1 MAQMVNFQPVS
12 LSVTHAT
19 DALSA
24 DVRRVAEHRLLCL
37 CLQMYFRRRPAAFE
51 SNACHPNGRTAANVS
66 AESLRGAKKDA
77 TWLHVYPAHEV
88 FIKKNVLKFHAQA
101 ECSKCPVY
109 RAFEIDGSMDNYSR

>member
-1 MAQMVNFQPVS
+1 MRS
-12 LSVTHAT
+12 
-19 DALSA
+19 
-24 DVRRVAEHRLLCL
+24 
-37 CLQMYFRRRPAAFE
+37 LQMCVAWLSTDCCVYVCRCTFEGALRRLNPTLVTRME
-51 SNACHPNGRTAANVS
+51 ELQRMS